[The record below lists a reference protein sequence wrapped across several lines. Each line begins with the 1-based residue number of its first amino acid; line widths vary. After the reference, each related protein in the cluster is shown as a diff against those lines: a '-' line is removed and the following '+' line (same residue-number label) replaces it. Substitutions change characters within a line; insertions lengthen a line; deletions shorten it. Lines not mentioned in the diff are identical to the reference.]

1 MIAIV
6 TDSATDIPSDLA
18 AEHNIRV
25 VPALINIG
33 QESYRDGID
42 MTRERF
48 YEWLPHMPAHPLTS
62 APSPAAFMETYEEA
76 LKHARQVISVHISSR
91 LSGIYNAA
99 RLAAEEFR
107 GRIHVVDT
115 AQLSMAAGWVALAAS
130 QAARK
135 GETLEGVL
143 HSIQDV
149 MSRVRLYAV
158 LNTTEYLARSGRIN
172 MVQAGLTTIFNI
184 KPIIEVRDGMI
195 AGLDRIRTWSRA
207 VDRLSSRVREL
218 APLDRLAVMHAN
230 TLDVAAEFVTR
241 FKDILPGGSPAVISD
256 VTPAIGVHAG
266 PGALGVAAL
275 LARS

>member
-18 AEHNIRV
+18 AEHAIHV

-33 QESYRDGID
+33 QQSYRDGID
-42 MTRERF
+42 MTREHF
-48 YEWLPHMPAHPLTS
+48 YEWLPHMPGHPLTS

-76 LKHARQVISVHISSR
+76 LKHAGQVISVHISSK

-107 GRIHVVDT
+107 GRIHVIDT

-130 QAARK
+130 QAVRK

-207 VDRLSSRVREL
+207 VDRLSERVRDL

-230 TLDVAAEFVTR
+230 TRDAATEFVTR
-241 FKDILPGGSPAVISD
+241 FKDILPGGGPAVISD